1 MVRFPPTS
9 FPRWWSGWLHTK
21 NGHIMPTHIWEQYGM
36 TKPLH
41 CMAWYIWY
49 HANSRAQSFH
59 SLHTSLSLDRGEKE
73 VSNNLG
79 VIVWDFLQRSCVLLS
94 LIITGDFKILLVR
107 PKFSI
112 GSPKSIDLYGSI
124 RDISCTARVIWVTRL
139 SFLATAL
146 FWNPPI
152 IAWHL
157 RPHGTH
163 CKLCEFLFKPRK
175 VTPPIF
181 WKVCRSGKLSSKSWE
196 KLPLLLR
203 VLIYLHKYRTTAFFP
218 QWHLD
223 WGIC

>member
-1 MVRFPPTS
+1 
-9 FPRWWSGWLHTK
+9 
-21 NGHIMPTHIWEQYGM
+21 M

-112 GSPKSIDLYGSI
+112 GSPKSIDL
-124 RDISCTARVIWVTRL
+124 IWL
-139 SFLATAL
+139 NPGYFLHRSGDLGDPAL
-146 FWNPPI
+146 FSCHRAILKPSYHCLTSATP
-152 IAWHL
+152 WHTL
-157 RPHGTH
+157 
-163 CKLCEFLFKPRK
+163 
-175 VTPPIF
+175 
-181 WKVCRSGKLSSKSWE
+181 
-196 KLPLLLR
+196 
-203 VLIYLHKYRTTAFFP
+203 
-218 QWHLD
+218 
-223 WGIC
+223 

>member
-1 MVRFPPTS
+1 MGFLAKKLCTVKSDNRRFQNTA
-9 FPRWWSGWLHTK
+9 G
-21 NGHIMPTHIWEQYGM
+21 Q
-36 TKPLH
+36 
-41 CMAWYIWY
+41 A
-49 HANSRAQSFH
+49 
-59 SLHTSLSLDRGEKE
+59 
-73 VSNNLG
+73 
-79 VIVWDFLQRSCVLLS
+79 
-94 LIITGDFKILLVR
+94 KIFYW
-107 PKFSI
+107 FS
-112 GSPKSIDLYGSI
+112 KSIDLYGSI